1 MEVDSL
7 RTFRYCKMSGMD
19 IKRRTLR
26 KRRPTKKDNKW
37 GWIGWEKYKDIY
49 NVEGWDTYPG
59 SMEKDADKHGRD
71 GEVVDETSDFEH
83 EVEFVRRRHK
93 LETFTV

>member
-1 MEVDSL
+1 
-7 RTFRYCKMSGMD
+7 
-19 IKRRTLR
+19 
-26 KRRPTKKDNKW
+26 
-37 GWIGWEKYKDIY
+37 
-49 NVEGWDTYPG
+49 
-59 SMEKDADKHGRD
+59 MEKDADKHRRN

>member
-1 MEVDSL
+1 M
-7 RTFRYCKMSGMD
+7 
-19 IKRRTLR
+19 
-26 KRRPTKKDNKW
+26 
-37 GWIGWEKYKDIY
+37 GWERYKGVY
-49 NVEGWDTYPG
+49 NGIGITYPG

>member
-1 MEVDSL
+1 M
-7 RTFRYCKMSGMD
+7 K
-19 IKRRTLR
+19 
-26 KRRPTKKDNKW
+26 
-37 GWIGWEKYKDIY
+37 IY